1 MYFVKY
7 NCQPL
12 KIKLNVIEDMEI
24 HVIAGIFGGAIVLI
38 TIAAIVTCIKCLKM
52 YTSLLSEKCQKMTG
66 TINYTYI
73 YAYNVFLAIIHPCR
87 T

>member
-12 KIKLNVIEDMEI
+12 KFKLNVIEDMEI
-24 HVIAGIFGGAIVLI
+24 HVHVIAGIFGGAIGII

-52 YTSLLSEKCQKMTG
+52 YTSLCQKMTG

-73 YAYNVFLAIIHPCR
+73 YAYNVF
-87 T
+87 